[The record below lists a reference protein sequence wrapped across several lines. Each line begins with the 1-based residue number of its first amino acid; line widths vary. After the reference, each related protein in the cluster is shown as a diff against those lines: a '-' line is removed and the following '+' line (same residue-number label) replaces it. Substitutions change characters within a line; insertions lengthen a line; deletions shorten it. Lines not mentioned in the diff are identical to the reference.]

1 MKYGVLGTG
10 VVGQTISAKLV
21 QLGHQVCLGS
31 RTEANQAGKDWAD
44 RAGDGA
50 STAAFAGAADF
61 GERIFNCL
69 PGVHAIDVLSA
80 IPSDVLAGKVLVD
93 VTNPLDFSAGFPPSL
108 SVVNTDSLG
117 EQIQRALPSV
127 AVVKSLNTVNAALM
141 VDPMKLPG
149 RHNIFVAGN
158 DASAKQSVIA
168 LLSDFGWT
176 GSAVVDLGGIEA
188 SRATEMYLPL
198 WLQLM
203 NHFGSA
209 DFNIRVVS
217 AGGPTG

>member
-10 VVGQTISAKLV
+10 VVGQTIGAKLV

-31 RTEANQAGKDWAD
+31 RTEANQAGKDWVG

-50 STAAFAGAADF
+50 SMATFASAADF
-61 GERIFNCL
+61 GERLFNCL

-80 IPSDVLAGKVLVD
+80 IPSKALADKMLVD

-117 EQIQRALPSV
+117 EQIQRALPNV

-141 VDPMKLPG
+141 VDPKKLPG
-149 RHNIFVAGN
+149 LHNIFVAGDDP
-158 DASAKQSVIA
+158 DAKHAVVA
-168 LLSDFGWT
+168 LLADFGWA
-176 GSAVVDLGGIEA
+176 GSAVIDLGGIEA
-188 SRATEMYLPL
+188 SRAMEMYLPL

-203 NHFGSA
+203 NHVGSP
-209 DFNIRVVS
+209 DFNIRVVN